1 MNTFEKIIKDYV
13 EKFAQGDAVFASKYE
28 KSGKDIAGCCR
39 YIKSEARKQAQN
51 VCAAFKS
58 EARKQAQN
66 VCAAFKD
73 DEVFGWAVHFFDEEM
88 TAAKDSPRAEVKV
101 APTADMPKTAVSM
114 ANQKPKSKKG
124 SDDGLMMSLFDFE
137 EE

>member
-28 KSGKDIAGCCR
+28 KSGKDIEGCCR

-51 VCAAFKS
+51 GCAAI
-58 EARKQAQN
+58 
-66 VCAAFKD
+66 KD

-88 TAAKDSPRAEVKV
+88 TAPKDSPRAEVKV

-114 ANQKPKSKKG
+114 ANQKPKAKKG

>member
-28 KSGKDIAGCCR
+28 KSGKDIEGCCR

-51 VCAAFKS
+51 GCAAIT
-58 EARKQAQN
+58 
-66 VCAAFKD
+66 D
-73 DEVFGWAVHFFDEEM
+73 DEVFGWAVHYFDEGL
-88 TAAKDSPRAEVKV
+88 TAPKDSPRAEVKV

-114 ANQKPKSKKG
+114 ANQKPKAKKG
-124 SDDGLMMSLFDFE
+124 SDDGLMMSLFDFGE
-137 EE
+137 E